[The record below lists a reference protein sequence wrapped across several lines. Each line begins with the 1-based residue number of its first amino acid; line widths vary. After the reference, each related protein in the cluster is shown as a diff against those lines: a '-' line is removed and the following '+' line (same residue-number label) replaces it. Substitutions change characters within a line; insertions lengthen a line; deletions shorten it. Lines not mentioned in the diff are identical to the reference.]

1 MGNEIMMSIREFLV
15 CVIAGYCFGMIP
27 NGYLYAKS
35 QGVNIYKVGSGNPG
49 STNISRTLG
58 KRAGATVL
66 LLDIA
71 KTIVPIFFMSLLWK
85 PVTMDQTTMLTL
97 VTGAGAIVGH
107 DFPVIPGLHGGKGIA
122 CTGALVIAFDWRL
135 AIVLFAFFL
144 LVSWRSGYVSVGSI
158 SAVTMFFILTAVLGY
173 FDLLMFTKAA
183 YPYCVLIVFLI
194 SALAVWQHRSN
205 IKRLRAGTESK
216 FHFKK

>member
-1 MGNEIMMSIREFLV
+1 MGNEIVMSIREFLV

-71 KTIVPIFFMSLLWK
+71 KTIVPILME
-85 PVTMDQTTMLTL
+85 
-97 VTGAGAIVGH
+97 
-107 DFPVIPGLHGGKGIA
+107 
-122 CTGALVIAFDWRL
+122 
-135 AIVLFAFFL
+135 LF
-144 LVSWRSGYVSVGSI
+144 W
-158 SAVTMFFILTAVLGY
+158 
-173 FDLLMFTKAA
+173 
-183 YPYCVLIVFLI
+183 
-194 SALAVWQHRSN
+194 N
-205 IKRLRAGTESK
+205 
-216 FHFKK
+216 